1 MNSEKKTPQ
10 EELLEEIK
18 NSQQAETDENPAE
31 ETVAEDSS
39 AQAEVAEE
47 SEKDSDKKGKK
58 GKKSHE
64 HKAGNQKVSK
74 VLKSRRFKRGGVA
87 TVFTVVFIVA
97 IILVNVVVSLLSD
110 RFPSMNIDLTAN
122 KVNTLSEAALEVAKS
137 IEDDTT
143 IYIIGSDE
151 WLDYAIDQSG
161 YPYGSLVSLTDKLVE
176 ANSKIK
182 VENVDLEK
190 NPTFANK
197 YAGENLTNGYVVVES
212 SRRHR
217 VLTISDMFPSE
228 QNSQTYQT
236 TYYNNADSA
245 LATALQQVN
254 LTEIPVVAIATGHN
268 EALSNELDNLTTFFE
283 DNAFDVT
290 QFDILQEDIPENT
303 QLLFLPTPTTD
314 YTQDELAKLDAYLSD
329 QEGGKTR
336 TLMLTAMP
344 GQDELPN
351 LSSFLAEWGIGYDP
365 TSVILE
371 SDTSR
376 ILGGSSGMYLSDASE
391 ENDLSGAGSY
401 PLLLTPYS
409 VSLNLLFNANNSV
422 VTYSLATTA
431 DTSYLQ
437 KADSE
442 ESASETAEK
451 ASYNTVVMAR
461 KPLDTSGS
469 YYANVLVLGSSH
481 MLLSTYL
488 NTSTFSNGQYISDL
502 IKYST
507 DTTDVNNTVYS
518 PRVET
523 GAQDMTATTSVV
535 NFLGLGVF
543 TITIPVVILLV
554 GLVIYFKRRH
564 L

>member
-10 EELLEEIK
+10 EELLEEVK
-18 NSQQAETDENPAE
+18 KSQESEENTAAVENEVEETSAE
-31 ETVAEDSS
+31 ESS
-39 AQAEVAEE
+39 AQAETVEE
-47 SEKDSDKKGKK
+47 ASKKKDKKSRDHK
-58 GKKSHE
+58 G
-64 HKAGNQKVSK
+64 GNQKVSK
-74 VLKSRRFKRGGVA
+74 ILKSRRFKRGGMT
-87 TVFTVVFIVA
+87 TVFTAVFIVA
-97 IILVNVVVSLLSD
+97 IILVNVVVSLLSE
-110 RFPSMNIDLTAN
+110 RYPSMNIDLTAD
-122 KVNTLSEAALEVAKS
+122 KVNTLSEEALEVAKS
-137 IEDDTT
+137 VEDETT
-143 IYIIGSDE
+143 IYIIGSDT
-151 WLDYAIDQSG
+151 WLENAINQSG
-161 YPYGSLVSLTDKLVE
+161 YPYGSLVSLADKLVE

-212 SRRHR
+212 SKRHR
-217 VLTISDMFPSE
+217 VLTVNDMFPAE
-228 QNSQTYQT
+228 QNSQTYET

-245 LATALQQVN
+245 LATALKQVN
-254 LTEIPVVAIATGHN
+254 LAEVPVVAMDTGHQ
-268 EALSNELDNLTTFFE
+268 EALSNEMENLTTFFE
-283 DNAFDVT
+283 DNAFDVVE
-290 QFDILQEDIPENT
+290 FDMLKEDIPENT
-303 QLLFLPTPTTD
+303 QLLFLATPTTD

-329 QEGGKTR
+329 KEGGKTR

-344 GQDELPN
+344 GQAELPN
-351 LSSFLAEWGIGYDP
+351 LSSFLEEWGIGYDP

-376 ILGGSSGMYLSDASE
+376 ILGGSNGMYLSNASE
-391 ENDLSGAGSY
+391 ENDLSGEGSY

-409 VSLNLLFNANNSV
+409 VSLDLLFDSNNSV

-437 KADSE
+437 KADSDE
-442 ESASETAEK
+442 DTSETAEK
-451 ASYNTVVMAR
+451 ASYNTIVMSR
-461 KPLDTSGS
+461 KALDSAGS
-469 YYANVLVLGSSH
+469 YYANVLVMGSSH
-481 MLLSTYL
+481 MLLSSYL
-488 NTSTFSNGQYISDL
+488 NTSAFSNGQYFSDL
-502 IKYST
+502 IRYST

-535 NFLGLGVF
+535 NFLGLGLF
-543 TITIPVVILLV
+543 TITIPVAILLA